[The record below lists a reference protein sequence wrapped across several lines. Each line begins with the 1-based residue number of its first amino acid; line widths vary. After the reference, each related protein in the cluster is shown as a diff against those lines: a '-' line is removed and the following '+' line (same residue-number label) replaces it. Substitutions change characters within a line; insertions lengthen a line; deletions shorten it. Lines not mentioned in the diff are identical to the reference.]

1 MTPRCVPDDAHS
13 RVLWISAPRTTIG
26 GRLADCHMDDSRQAA
41 REKSARL
48 LALRAY
54 FLRMT
59 PMRVSFSIHKALTH
73 S

>member
-1 MTPRCVPDDAHS
+1 MIPRCVPDDAHS
-13 RVLWISAPRTTIG
+13 GVLWISAPCTTLG

-41 REKSARL
+41 RDKSARL
-48 LALRAY
+48 LAY